1 MIDLEVEFCLK
12 DESSVTDLDNVK
24 VRHRGLPTA
33 DHFKRGKRIFFFNIQ
48 GKSKV

>member
-12 DESSVTDLDNVK
+12 DESSITDLENVR
-24 VRHRGLPTA
+24 VRHRGFPTA
-33 DHFKRGKRIFFFNIQ
+33 DRFKRGKSIFFLNIQ